1 MEGVETRY
9 AATETGKIA
18 YQLVGDGPI
27 DVIVEPRPW
36 LPIDLMWDE
45 PRMVRFVERLS
56 RFCRQVWFDPRGRG
70 ASDPLPPHG
79 RSVEFVVEDIVQL
92 LDHVGWR
99 EAAVIGLAG
108 THETLL
114 AATHPERVT
123 ALVLVEPAVRY
134 RRAENYPEGWDDETV
149 ENLLSTIEQNWGT
162 GANLQLYAPAL
173 ADDRRL
179 AQWFA
184 RCERM
189 AMSPSEAA
197 LRYRAA
203 WDADLRDVLST
214 ITVPTLVVEGAT
226 RARPWSQYVVEH
238 IPRCR
243 RIAGPEAGHLFF
255 TGDTAA
261 MLDGIEEFLTG
272 RHPARD
278 LNRVLATILFTDVVG
293 STSSAARLGD
303 RRWLEVLGDH
313 DTRIRDE
320 LRRFRG
326 VEVKTTGDG
335 FIATFDGPGR
345 AIHAAQAIVQAVHP
359 LGVEIRAGLHT
370 GEIEQGEHDI
380 GGMAVHIT
388 QRICDVA
395 APSEIL
401 VSSVVKD
408 LVGGSGITFTDL
420 GRRALK
426 GVSDAWQIF
435 KVDS

>member
-226 RARPWSQYVVEH
+226 RL
-238 IPRCR
+238 
-243 RIAGPEAGHLFF
+243 GH
-255 TGDTAA
+255 GA
-261 MLDGIEEFLTG
+261 
-272 RHPARD
+272 
-278 LNRVLATILFTDVVG
+278 
-293 STSSAARLGD
+293 STSSNTSR
-303 RRWLEVLGDH
+303 
-313 DTRIRDE
+313 
-320 LRRFRG
+320 
-326 VEVKTTGDG
+326 
-335 FIATFDGPGR
+335 
-345 AIHAAQAIVQAVHP
+345 
-359 LGVEIRAGLHT
+359 
-370 GEIEQGEHDI
+370 
-380 GGMAVHIT
+380 
-388 QRICDVA
+388 DVA
-395 APSEIL
+395 ESRVPKPATCSSPATPRPCSTASRNSHRTTPSPRPQQ
-401 VSSVVKD
+401 SSCHNPVH
-408 LVGGSGITFTDL
+408 
-420 GRRALK
+420 RRRRINVERRPPRRSPLAR
-426 GVSDAWQIF
+426 SARR
-435 KVDS
+435 SRHAHP